1 MISIGMTAIWPCVV
15 PAVQLTTDPLRY
27 AEISMFLLMVEYL
40 DSPWKG
46 WGESRS
52 FNQETTEESGES
64 VANRSSSA
72 SNQSR
77 NRPLQLRWTFRTC
90 TLVDKQP
97 NHRARQST
105 AAEEPAE
112 SPEGK
117 TDLGCDGNTP
127 DSVTTE
133 WSTPAVSKPACHPS
147 SCLGHGLASTRTQPI
162 HSRTQWLTLSPSF
175 NALNMIHGV
184 SLMLCTTF
192 RKRATYV
199 LTTVMQ
205 MELQELL
212 FLTT

>member
-1 MISIGMTAIWPCVV
+1 MCCASCPTDYRSTTVCWDQYVSFDGWVSRLSLKRVRRVSILQPRNNWRVCLVGGEPL
-15 PAVQLTTDPLRY
+15 LT
-27 AEISMFLLMVEYL
+27 
-40 DSPWKG
+40 
-46 WGESRS
+46 
-52 FNQETTEESGES
+52 
-64 VANRSSSA
+64 
-72 SNQSR
+72 SNQPIEKPS
-77 NRPLQLRWTFRTC
+77 TFSVWCPFKTC

-127 DSVTTE
+127 DSSTDE
-133 WSTPAVSKPACHPS
+133 WSTHAVSKPACHPS

-205 MELQELL
+205 MELQEQ
-212 FLTT
+212 